1 MTAPPRRAIAPS
13 RRTIGPSRRSI
24 MPPRRATAQRPAPV
38 SPVRSVLRAR
48 DVGPLAALG
57 IRTRI
62 ARAVL
67 SAAGVA
73 FGIAT
78 MVAVF
83 GISSSSRAQ
92 LVAEI
97 DALGT
102 NLLTVTPGQSF
113 TGQNLTLPATAPAM
127 VRRIGPVLAASAIGD
142 VQASVYRND
151 RIPSVNSEAITVYSA
166 DTGLLRTLQGH
177 MARGRFLSAA
187 TARYPAVVLGADA
200 ASALGVDRADG
211 SVRVWLGGQ
220 WFGVT
225 GILARLPL
233 APELNR
239 TALIGLPIARRLLH
253 ASAYPVQIYVRT
265 SPPQVAA
272 VQSVL
277 AATADPAAPQDV
289 AVTNPADALIAR
301 ADAAAAFQGLFLGL
315 GAVALLVGGI
325 GIANVMVI
333 AVLERRGEIGLRRAL
348 GASRRHIA
356 VQFVAEAALLAG
368 AGGVAGALLGGFA
381 TAVYSWAR
389 HWSAVVPVPV
399 LLAATGIAL
408 SLGAVAGLYPAWR
421 AARLAPAE
429 ALRII

>member
-1 MTAPPRRAIAPS
+1 
-13 RRTIGPSRRSI
+13 
-24 MPPRRATAQRPAPV
+24 
-38 SPVRSVLRAR
+38 
-48 DVGPLAALG
+48 
-57 IRTRI
+57 
-62 ARAVL
+62 
-67 SAAGVA
+67 
-73 FGIAT
+73 

-83 GISSSSRAQ
+83 GISGSSRAQ

-102 NLLTVTPGQSF
+102 NLLTVTPGQSV
-113 TGQNLTLPATAPAM
+113 TAEIPKLPKTAPAM

-151 RIPSVNSEAITVYSA
+151 RIPAVNTGAITVYSA
-166 DTGLLRTLQGH
+166 DTSLLKTLQGH

-187 TARYPAVVLGADA
+187 TARLPAVVLGADA
-200 ASALGVDRADG
+200 ARALGIDQADG
-211 SVRVWLGGQ
+211 SVRVWLGNN
-220 WFGVT
+220 WFDVI
-225 GILARLPL
+225 GILERLPL
-233 APELNR
+233 APELDR
-239 TALIGLPIARRLLH
+239 TALIGLPVAERVLH
-253 ASAYPVQIYVRT
+253 ATGHPVQIYVRT
-265 SPPQVAA
+265 NPASVAA
-272 VQSVL
+272 VQAVL
-277 AATADPAAPQDV
+277 PATADPAAPQDV
-289 AVTNPADALIAR
+289 SVANPADALAAR
-301 ADAAAAFQGLFLGL
+301 AAVTVAFRNLFLGL

-368 AGGVAGALLGGFA
+368 TGGVAGALLGGLA
-381 TAVYSWAR
+381 TTVYAAAR

-399 LLAATGIAL
+399 LLVAVGIAVA
-408 SLGAVAGLYPAWR
+408 LGAIAGVYPALR

>member
-1 MTAPPRRAIAPS
+1 MT
-13 RRTIGPSRRSI
+13 
-24 MPPRRATAQRPAPV
+24 
-38 SPVRSVLRAR
+38 VLRAR
-48 DVGPLAALG
+48 DIGPLAALG
-57 IRTRI
+57 IRARP
-62 ARAVL
+62 ARAAL

-73 FGIAT
+73 LGIAT

-113 TGQNLTLPATAPAM
+113 TGQNLPLPATAPAM

-142 VQASVYRND
+142 VHASVYRTD
-151 RIPSVNSEAITVYSA
+151 RIPAVNTEAVTVYSA
-166 DTGLLRTLQGH
+166 DISLLRTLQGH

-200 ASALGVDRADG
+200 ARALGIDKADG
-211 SVRVWLGGQ
+211 SVVVWLGNH
-220 WFGVT
+220 WFGVI
-225 GILARLPL
+225 GILDPLPL
-233 APELNR
+233 APELDR
-239 TALIGLPIARRLLH
+239 TALIGLPAAEHLLY
-253 ASAYPVQIYVRT
+253 ASDHPVQIYVRT
-265 SPPQVAA
+265 SPPEVAA
-272 VQSVL
+272 VQAVL
-277 AATADPAAPQDV
+277 AGTADPAAPQDV
-289 AVTNPADALIAR
+289 SVTNPADALTAR
-301 ADAAAAFQGLFLGL
+301 ADATAAFQGLFLGL

-333 AVLERRGEIGLRRAL
+333 AVLERRAEIGLRRAL
-348 GASRRHIA
+348 GATRRHIA

-368 AGGVAGALLGGFA
+368 TGGAAGALLGGFA
-381 TAVYSWAR
+381 TAVYSWER

-399 LLAATGIAL
+399 LLAAVGIAL
-408 SLGAVAGLYPAWR
+408 VLGALAGLYPAWR

-429 ALRII
+429 ALRMI